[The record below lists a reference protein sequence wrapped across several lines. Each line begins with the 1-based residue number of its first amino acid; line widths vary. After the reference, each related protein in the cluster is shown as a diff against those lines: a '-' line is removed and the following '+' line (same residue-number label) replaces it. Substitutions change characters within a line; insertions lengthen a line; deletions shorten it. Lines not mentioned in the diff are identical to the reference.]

1 MLIIAGT
8 LHVDPA
14 ARDEYLAGCRLVVDA
29 ARAAVGCLDFALTA
43 DLLDPGRINVYER
56 WASDEQLLAF
66 RDSGPSDEQTVAIRD
81 ASVHKYRISAVEA
94 P

>member
-1 MLIIAGT
+1 MRGRLSAVG
-8 LHVDPA
+8 HC
-14 ARDEYLAGCRLVVDA
+14 CRCAESLSTVDA
-29 ARAAVGCLDFALTA
+29 ARAADGCLDFALTA
-43 DLLDPGRINVYER
+43 DLLDPGRIIVCER

-66 RDSGPSDEQTVAIRD
+66 RDCGPGDEQTVAIRD